1 MRLRLSKRQRW
12 WAGSLAVHLTTVV
25 VATVFIFPLY
35 WMVILAFQKV
45 SGRPDSL
52 KILPFF
58 MDFTMENVK
67 FVLTETLF
75 LTWFKNSFIV
85 GVGTTIAAVIFS
97 IFAGYALS
105 RFQFWGRRPFA
116 IGILLTQLLPGV
128 LLVIPMYVLLASY
141 RLTDTH
147 LGLMIVYLTGLLP
160 FSIWM
165 LWGYFDSIPTELEE
179 SAMVDGCSPTG
190 ALFRIVLPLAAPGV
204 AAVAIFT
211 FVLAWQEYLFALVV
225 ISSPDMQLLT
235 VGAANATT
243 VYLLVWGRIGA
254 FGALAAL
261 PVVVGFIFVQR
272 YLVAGLTAGAVKG

>member
-1 MRLRLSKRQRW
+1 
-12 WAGSLAVHLTTVV
+12 
-25 VATVFIFPLY
+25 
-35 WMVILAFQKV
+35 
-45 SGRPDSL
+45 
-52 KILPFF
+52 
-58 MDFTMENVK
+58 
-67 FVLTETLF
+67 
-75 LTWFKNSFIV
+75 
-85 GVGTTIAAVIFS
+85 
-97 IFAGYALS
+97 
-105 RFQFWGRRPFA
+105 
-116 IGILLTQLLPGV
+116 
-128 LLVIPMYVLLASY
+128 
-141 RLTDTH
+141 
-147 LGLMIVYLTGLLP
+147 
-160 FSIWM
+160 
-165 LWGYFDSIPTELEE
+165 
-179 SAMVDGCSPTG
+179 MVDGCSPTG